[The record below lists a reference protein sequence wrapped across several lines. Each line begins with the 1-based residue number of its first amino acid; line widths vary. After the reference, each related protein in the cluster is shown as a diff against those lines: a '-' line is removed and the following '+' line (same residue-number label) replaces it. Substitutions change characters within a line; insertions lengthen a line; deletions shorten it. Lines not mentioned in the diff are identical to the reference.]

1 MSGGIG
7 GGRIGWRAV
16 SRIVRSARSVVRAL
30 MDRIVEL
37 EDDNTGLRMR
47 VHELAAGKKAAE
59 KQVREERKALVDMGA
74 DLAESIAREA
84 RAVESRDVA
93 VREKEEAVREMADE
107 RSSHL
112 CDQATLKAKLEL
124 AAARQEQAAGG
135 AGGARAGDLM
145 SRPGL
150 AVSTSTSPQ
159 RRQARRGKRKEEE
172 KEEEKCGGG
181 ACTQAECARM
191 KRENARLKRENAVS
205 SGPNT
210 PSGILTIANIARRK
224 FKGIL
229 GLAYR
234 HGSRPTRQRGGQTG
248 HRGCSNNDPVEAL
261 FHVPAP
267 TECPDCHVELEDANP
282 ATTRRWLRR
291 GKWMLLGLVASD
303 ERAAEMLRTSE
314 VLAGHGASSR
324 PVCVSVSRKRGQCP
338 RCGRVLLMPC
348 GAVTNG
354 TGASREDVRVVKGL
368 SGRNTVGAITQHL
381 QSQHG
386 FTLQEASVRA
396 ARGSIR
402 DAVKRHNAKIPARMG
417 AEPHHRNDE
426 SKIRGSD
433 GGGGGDGGGGV
444 RTILESAT
452 RAAGP
457 KHLWV
462 LAACTSNLVYIRL
475 RNSRSKPT
483 LAEAYSGFVHVKA
496 TTDEYAGQPC
506 EERQSDLV
514 HLVRKTEH
522 EAVRAYGLLSKSG
535 RMGPDDLYAMTFEEW
550 EWAGR
555 NMDRIMGAPG
565 SNAVRRLLDDGSP
578 VPPPEAPSPAPL
590 EDGSGRRRDMADVR
604 AAGDEIGDESEA
616 ALLRGAVK
624 AYLRF
629 FHLCMF
635 LRCWDTASEEAAAA
649 LRDLVATE
657 IVPLYGGS
665 GGHPVATA
673 LTNALPTMF
682 YALST
687 QGMPFDSIDI
697 EQVFGRHLRP
707 YRNAHVMVQSV
718 WGMTVTEEELTF
730 DGMCERNGIDPCD
743 GLDRLMACPD
753 WFAADDDGS
762 GRCGCGSATPEGCR
776 HAGRA
781 IEVRRYM
788 PTGPGPPVPEEKP
801 PPEQ

>member
-1 MSGGIG
+1 M
-7 GGRIGWRAV
+7 
-16 SRIVRSARSVVRAL
+16 RAL

-59 KQVREERKALVDMGA
+59 KQVREERKALVDVGA
-74 DLAESIAREA
+74 DLAESLAREA
-84 RAVESRDVA
+84 RAVKARDEA

-124 AAARQEQAAGG
+124 AAAKQEQAAGG

-150 AVSTSTSPQ
+150 AVSTSPSPQ
-159 RRQARRGKRKEEE
+159 RRQARRGKKNREKGEGEGEECE
-172 KEEEKCGGG
+172 GG
-181 ACTQAECARM
+181 ACTQAECVRM

-234 HGSRPTRQRGGQTG
+234 HGSRPKRERGGQPG
-248 HRGCSNNDPVEAL
+248 HRGCSNSDPVEAL

-267 TECPDCHVELEDANP
+267 TECPDCHVDLDDARP
-282 ATTRRWLRR
+282 GTTRRWLRL

-324 PVCVSVSRKRGQCP
+324 PACVSVSRKRGLCT
-338 RCGRVLLMPC
+338 RCGKVFEMPC
-348 GAVTNG
+348 GAVTRG

-368 SGRNTVGAITQHL
+368 SGRNTAGAIKRHL

-386 FTLQEASVRA
+386 FALQEGSVRA
-396 ARGSIR
+396 ARGASR
-402 DAVKRHNAKIPARMG
+402 DAVKRHNAKVPARMG

-433 GGGGGDGGGGV
+433 GGGGGDGGGRV
-444 RTILESAT
+444 LSILESAT

-462 LAACTSNLVYIRL
+462 LAACTSGLVYIRL

-483 LAEAYSGFVHVKA
+483 LAEAYRGFVHVKA

-506 EERQSDLV
+506 EERQSDQV
-514 HLVRKTEH
+514 HLVRRTEH
-522 EAVRAYGLLSKSG
+522 EAVRAYGLLHRAG
-535 RMGPDDLYAMTFEEW
+535 RMGPDDLLAATFEEW

-590 EDGSGRRRDMADVR
+590 EDGSGRRRDMADAR

-616 ALLRGAVK
+616 ARLRGAVK

-629 FHLCMF
+629 SHLCMF

-657 IVPLYGGS
+657 IVPLYGGGGGRG

-697 EQVFGRHLRP
+697 EQVFGRYLRP
-707 YRNAHVMVQSV
+707 YRNAHIMVQSV

-730 DGMCERNGIDPCD
+730 DAMCERNGIDPCD

-753 WFAADDDGS
+753 WFAADDGGS

-776 HAGRA
+776 HADRP
-781 IEVRRYM
+781 VVVQRYM
-788 PTGPGPPVPEEKP
+788 PTGPGPPVPEEEP
-801 PPEQ
+801 PPLAER